1 MAVFCAT
8 CKRTPNIGVDTF
20 KIYAPPRIKR
30 VMARYFAGD
39 VDVNSI
45 PGQARLSFRVQSGP
59 ENPKPYPVIREPASN
74 FTDEESFSIIRDTV
88 SMVCMAW
95 FRIERLPNIQRF
107 SLALTK
113 IQVPAPLE
121 TPRLRIITDFQSSGL
136 ESCLG
141 GLRFWV

>member
-20 KIYAPPRIKR
+20 KIYAPPRISR

-45 PGQARLSFRVQSGP
+45 PGP